1 MKHLIY
7 IFGFTLLTL
16 PHLEAQATLRL
27 LVNYSD
33 TDTIAPGDPVVLELQ
48 LFNADAEYANIHN
61 SAVRENLV
69 ILEQEFSQGLWT
81 QEAYDAEKEVLENS
95 IKPIDP
101 LSISGSSL
109 LTGLHILLDDA
120 RVSYEDFIRCSGYP
134 TEEEYILEDYGR
146 MSMLFGFAPE
156 KTSKWTAGTHTLVI
170 TVDTLRS
177 NTTTLVIVAAGT
189 EVESSKSKLIH
200 LAYFYLDCGDPAEAL
215 SIADQLLKSTP
226 EDLDVM
232 TLKADAYLA
241 LENYPQALE
250 WYQSTLRAFQIQ
262 QPDSY
267 ELPEY
272 LLSQI
277 AALIERE

>member
-1 MKHLIY
+1 MKYFLY

-16 PHLEAQATLRL
+16 LRMEAQATLRL

-33 TDTIAPGDPVVLELQ
+33 TDTIAPGDPFVLELQ

-61 SAVRENLV
+61 SAVRENLA
-69 ILEQEFSQGLWT
+69 ILEEEFTQGLWT
-81 QEAYDAEKEVLENS
+81 QEEYDAEKEVLENS
-95 IKPIDP
+95 IKLIDP
-101 LSISGSSL
+101 LSIAGSSL
-109 LTGLHILLDDA
+109 LTGLQILLDDA
-120 RVSYEDFIRCSGYP
+120 RLSYEDFVRCSGYP

-156 KTSKWTAGTHTLVI
+156 ETSIWNVGTHTLVI

-200 LAYFYLDCGDPAEAL
+200 LAYFHLDCGDPAEAL
-215 SIADQLLKSTP
+215 IIADQLLTSTP
-226 EDLDVM
+226 QDLDAM

-241 LENYPQALE
+241 VENFAQALE

-277 AALIERE
+277 TALMERE